1 MQSAEGDH
9 EIWYSQR
16 TDKRFVVPVKRL
28 VVRCSVMYVGVHC
41 VYEYGQKRRAAMAR
55 SIPVTPAR
63 PAAVDLH
70 SRKARESLA
79 HTVTQLFDRWHL
91 AASDQAV
98 LLGLSPESR
107 TALSRYRRGG
117 ALPDSEDL
125 LARVGHLIAI
135 HDALRIMFPYNP
147 ELAYAWVAT
156 PNTNFGGLTPL
167 AYMRANGFLG
177 VAKVRRYLD
186 FERGR

>member
-1 MQSAEGDH
+1 M
-9 EIWYSQR
+9 
-16 TDKRFVVPVKRL
+16 V
-28 VVRCSVMYVGVHC
+28 CSV
-41 VYEYGQKRRAAMAR
+41 
-55 SIPVTPAR
+55 PVTPPR
-63 PAAVDLH
+63 PVAVELH

-79 HTVTQLFDRWHL
+79 RTVTQLFDHWQL
-91 AASDQAV
+91 SATDQAA
-98 LLGLSPESR
+98 LLGLSPDSR

-135 HDALRIMFPYNP
+135 HDALRIMFPYDP
-147 ELAYAWVAT
+147 ELAYAWVTT
-156 PNTNFGGLTPL
+156 PNTNFGGQTPL
-167 AYMRANGFLG
+167 AYMRASGFLG

>member
-1 MQSAEGDH
+1 
-9 EIWYSQR
+9 
-16 TDKRFVVPVKRL
+16 
-28 VVRCSVMYVGVHC
+28 
-41 VYEYGQKRRAAMAR
+41 MAR
-55 SIPVTPAR
+55 SVPFTPAKS
-63 PAAVDLH
+63 ATVDLH

-79 HTVTQLFDRWHL
+79 RTVTRLFDHWQL
-91 AASDQAV
+91 PATDQAA
-98 LLGLSPESR
+98 LLGLSPDSR
-107 TALSRYRRGG
+107 SALSRYRRGG

-147 ELAYAWVAT
+147 ELAYAWVST
-156 PNTNFGGLTPL
+156 PNTNFGGDTPL
-167 AYMRANGFLG
+167 AYMRGNGFLG

>member
-1 MQSAEGDH
+1 
-9 EIWYSQR
+9 
-16 TDKRFVVPVKRL
+16 
-28 VVRCSVMYVGVHC
+28 
-41 VYEYGQKRRAAMAR
+41 MAR
-55 SIPVTPAR
+55 SIPVTSAKPAT
-63 PAAVDLH
+63 VDLH

-79 HTVTQLFDRWHL
+79 RTVTRLFDHWRL
-91 AASDQAV
+91 PAADQAA
-98 LLGLSPESR
+98 LLGLSPDSR
-107 TALSRYRRGG
+107 SALSRYRRGQ

-147 ELAYAWVAT
+147 ELAYAWVST
-156 PNTNFGGLTPL
+156 PNTNFGGDTPL
-167 AYMRANGFLG
+167 VYMRGNGFLG